1 MTPLN
6 NTFLSHLLERVS
18 GATRL
23 DLLPIVNKRL
33 GLCQHGSFEESG
45 EAFFVKNV
53 LVHIIDTKQDAI
65 IYDVGANEG
74 DYAQLVLTT
83 IPGCKIYCF
92 EPNPPTAKRLNAR
105 FDKNRALSVHP
116 VGIGEQSGETILYD
130 FANCDGSYFA
140 SVYRDAL
147 FAQSRVAVVRE
158 IPIPV
163 VTLDEFC
170 ESQSSSTIDLLKL
183 DTEGHEY
190 AALQGAKKLIRENR
204 IRCIHFEF
212 NEMNVFS
219 RVFLRDFY
227 DLLINY
233 EFFRLRSDGLISL
246 GPYSARNEIFQYH
259 NIVAVQKSR
268 SDVVSNF
275 IVKSVW

>member
-1 MTPLN
+1 VRPLV
-6 NTFLSHLLERVS
+6 NTLLSRFLERVS
-18 GATRL
+18 GAARL
-23 DLLPIVNKRL
+23 DLLPIVNRRL
-33 GLCQHGSFEESG
+33 GLLQHGSLEESG

-53 LVHIIDTKQDAI
+53 LARIIDTKQDAI

-74 DYAQLVLTT
+74 DYAQLVL
-83 IPGCKIYCF
+83 ISFPSCKIYCF

-105 FDKNRALSVHP
+105 FDKNRAVSVHP
-116 VGIGEQSGETILYD
+116 IGIGAQSGEVILYD
-130 FANCDGSYFA
+130 YANCDGSCFA
-140 SVYRDAL
+140 SVYRDVL
-147 FAQSRVAVVRE
+147 VAQSHVAVVRE
-158 IPIPV
+158 ISIPII
-163 VTLDEFC
+163 TLDEFC
-170 ESQSSSTIDLLKL
+170 ESHSTSTIDLLKL

-227 DLLINY
+227 ELLIDY
-233 EFFRLRSDGLISL
+233 DFFRLRSDGLISL

-268 SDVVSNF
+268 SEVLSN
-275 IVKSVW
+275 VTVRSA

>member
-1 MTPLN
+1 MPLI
-6 NTFLSHLLERVS
+6 NTFLSRFLECVS
-18 GATRL
+18 EATRL
-23 DLLPIVNKRL
+23 DLLPIVNRRL
-33 GLCQHGSFEESG
+33 GLLQCGSLEESG

-53 LVHIIDTKQDAI
+53 LVRIIGTKQEAI

-74 DYAQLVLTT
+74 DYAQLVLTSV
-83 IPGCKIYCF
+83 PSCKIYCF

-105 FDKNRALSVHP
+105 FDKNRAVSVHP
-116 VGIGEQSGETILYD
+116 IGIGSQRGEVILYD
-130 FANCDGSYFA
+130 YANCDGSCYA

-147 FAQSRVAVVRE
+147 VAMIPAAVVRE
-158 IPIPV
+158 ISIPV
-163 VTLDEFC
+163 ITLDEFC
-170 ESQSSSTIDLLKL
+170 ESHSTSTIDLLKL

-190 AALQGAKKLIRENR
+190 AALQGAKKLIGESR

-227 DLLINY
+227 DLLVNY

-246 GPYSARNEIFQYH
+246 GPYSAKNEIFQYH
-259 NIVAVQKSR
+259 NVVAIQKSR
-268 SDVVSNF
+268 SEVLSDFMVRSA
-275 IVKSVW
+275 W